1 MSLSLKRINPER
13 SMKNIALRQTLI
25 ASALSVA
32 ALSLGACD
40 QAGADA
46 ARYAQVTDVT
56 PITKTIKTPRQDC
69 KDITVVHKQEPKDK
83 NQIAGTVIGAVVGG
97 ALGNQVGG
105 GDGKKAATVAGA
117 VAGGYAGK
125 KIEEHQQNNNMVNST
140 QQRCETV
147 TDSHTKVL
155 GYKVTYTYKGETGH
169 VRMDHK
175 PGDRIQIKDGVVAV
189 NGGS

>member
-1 MSLSLKRINPER
+1 
-13 SMKNIALRQTLI
+13 MKMTIARQ
-25 ASALSVA
+25 ALLAGVVGIA

-46 ARYAQVTDVT
+46 ARYAQVTDVK
-56 PITKTIKTPRQDC
+56 PITKIIKTPRQDC
-69 KDITVVHKQEPKDK
+69 KDVTVVHKQEPKDK

-105 GDGKKAATVAGA
+105 GDGKKVATVAGA

-125 KIEEHQQNNNMVNST
+125 KVEEHQQNNNVVNTT

-175 PGDRIQIKDGVVAV
+175 PGERIQIKDGVVAV